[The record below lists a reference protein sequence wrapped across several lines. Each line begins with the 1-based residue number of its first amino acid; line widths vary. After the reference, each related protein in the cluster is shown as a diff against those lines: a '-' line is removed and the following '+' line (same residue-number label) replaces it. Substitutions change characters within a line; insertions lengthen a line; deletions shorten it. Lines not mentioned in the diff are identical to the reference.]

1 MVIFADIV
9 RSEGKM
15 GISYKP
21 LFKLLI
27 DRGIKKSDLKD
38 LVGISLPTLAKLSK
52 GEPISGT
59 TIEKL
64 CKYFN
69 CQPGDIMEYV
79 PDTPAK

>member
-1 MVIFADIV
+1 
-9 RSEGKM
+9 M
-15 GISYKP
+15 GISYNP

-27 DRGIKKSDLKD
+27 DKGLKKSDLKE
-38 LVGISLPTLAKLSK
+38 LVGISLPTLAKLTK

-64 CKYFN
+64 CRYFD

-79 PDTPAK
+79 KDTPKKGK